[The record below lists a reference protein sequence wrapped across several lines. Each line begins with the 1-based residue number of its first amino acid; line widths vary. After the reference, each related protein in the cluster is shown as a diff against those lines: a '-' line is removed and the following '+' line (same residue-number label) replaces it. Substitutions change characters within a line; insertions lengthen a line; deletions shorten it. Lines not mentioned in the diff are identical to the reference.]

1 MNNQLKLYHKA
12 LPFFLIPG
20 CLLVIINYGYFGY
33 ATLTE
38 RPGHNGNLYYYYRLT
53 RPQFYVYNFTLAIIA
68 LMLLSFQVK
77 SLIVNSSRYLVK
89 LFWIFVGFILLIIIS
104 EMYLSERVVGKG

>member
-1 MNNQLKLYHKA
+1 MNNKLKLYHKV
-12 LPFFLIPG
+12 LPFFLIPV
-20 CLLVIINYGYFGY
+20 CLLVIIGYGYIGY

-53 RPQFYVYNFTLAIIA
+53 RAQFYVYNFTLAIIA

-77 SLIVNSSRYLVK
+77 YLIVNSSRYLIN
-89 LFWIFVGFILLIIIS
+89 LFRIFVGFIFIIIIS
-104 EMYLSERVVGKG
+104 EMYLSARFVGKG